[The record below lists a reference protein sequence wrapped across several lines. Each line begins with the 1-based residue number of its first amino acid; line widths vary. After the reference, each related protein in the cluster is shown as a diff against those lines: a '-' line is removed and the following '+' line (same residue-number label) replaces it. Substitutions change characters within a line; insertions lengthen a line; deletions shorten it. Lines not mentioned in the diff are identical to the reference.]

1 MRQSRLR
8 SREFAFPRNAL
19 MQLVGALDP
28 IFVLAIARKV
38 LDHFVNTTWHKPTDC
53 RVEGYK
59 LSDLEFV
66 RAYMPYRPVV
76 TQPSAFRFR
85 ANLVTQIPEL
95 LRSFK
100 QPPFSLLPLL
110 IGSRWVD
117 KFVQLCAG

>member
-1 MRQSRLR
+1 MS
-8 SREFAFPRNAL
+8 
-19 MQLVGALDP
+19 LVGALDP
-28 IFVLAIARKV
+28 IFVLAITRKV

-66 RAYMPYRPVV
+66 RAHISVAPLF

-100 QPPFSLLPLL
+100 EPPFSLLALL
-110 IGSRWVD
+110 SRSKWADGKCAIGHWRPD
-117 KFVQLCAG
+117 PRR

>member
-1 MRQSRLR
+1 MR
-8 SREFAFPRNAL
+8 
-19 MQLVGALDP
+19 LVGALDP

-38 LDHFVNTTWHKPTDC
+38 LDHFVNITWHKPTDC

-59 LSDLEFV
+59 LSDLELV
-66 RAYMPYRPVV
+66 RAHMPYCAVV
-76 TQPSAFRFR
+76 TQPLAFRFR

-100 QPPFSLLPLL
+100 EPPFSLLPLL

>member
-1 MRQSRLR
+1 MR
-8 SREFAFPRNAL
+8 F
-19 MQLVGALDP
+19 VGALDP

-38 LDHFVNTTWHKPTDC
+38 LDHFVNTTRHKPTDC

-66 RAYMPYRPVV
+66 RAHISVAQLF

-100 QPPFSLLPLL
+100 EPPFSLLALL
-110 IGSRWVD
+110 SRSKWAYDKCAIGHWRPD
-117 KFVQLCAG
+117 PRR